1 MVKFFNQKEEVL
13 QINLTPYGKELF
25 TSGSFM
31 PAYYAFYDTG
41 ILYDGTYG
49 SVTEIQNDIVDRIK
63 DNTPRLNRNT
73 RFYSTTQTQVS
84 LKTLDQQNIFYQTS
98 SYNEPFY
105 QFLGS
110 NSPWSDFAPSWFIT
124 TTPETETGF
133 NDGIQYQMNGTLPMR
148 SASLDIEY
156 KIDPT
161 DDHVFYS
168 LEKNEKLVLDV
179 QELNTLFKVNGNFD
193 VEVLKVIGSSGVAGN
208 NTERYQSLGFINRE
222 GPNATFLT
230 DQRTPHNLSRVINGT
245 DDAIIE
251 SFPILDNTYVEYYLD
266 IAIDREIAEYN
277 LPLNST
283 LYTRDVSNASRNVCA
298 TISRDGRDNS

>member
-41 ILYDGTYG
+41 ILYDGSWG
-49 SVTEIQNDIVDRIK
+49 QINEIQNKIVDRIK
-63 DNTPRLNRNT
+63 DETPRLNRNT
-73 RFYSTTQTQVS
+73 RFYSTTQPQVS
-84 LKTLDQQNIFYQTS
+84 LRTLDQQNIFYQTS

-105 QFLGS
+105 RFLGS
-110 NSPWSDFAPSWFIT
+110 NSPWSDYAPSWYIFV
-124 TTPETETGF
+124 TPETEATF
-133 NDGIQYQMNGTLPMR
+133 NDGVQYQMNGTLPMR

-156 KIDPT
+156 LVQQEWD
-161 DDHVFYS
+161 VNFYT

-193 VEVLKVIGSSGVAGN
+193 VEVLKVVGSAQN
-208 NTERYQSLGFINRE
+208 NSERYESLGFVNRS
-222 GPNATFLT
+222 GPNGEFLT
-230 DQRTPHNLSRVINGT
+230 DQTVPHNLARLINGT
-245 DDAIIE
+245 DEAIVDG
-251 SFPILDNTYVEYYLD
+251 FPILDSTYVEYYLD

-283 LYTRDVSNASRNVCA
+283 LYTRDVTNVSRNVCA
-298 TISRDGRDNS
+298 ATSIDGRDNS

>member
-25 TSGSFM
+25 SSGSFM

-41 ILYDGTYG
+41 ILYDGAYAN
-49 SVTEIQNDIVDRIK
+49 VTEIQNNIVDRIK

-73 RFYSTTQTQVS
+73 RFYSTNQPQVS
-84 LKTLDQQNIFYQTS
+84 LRTLDQQNIFYQTS

-110 NSPWSDFAPSWFIT
+110 NSPWSDYAPSWFIT
-124 TTPETETGF
+124 VTPEAEANF

-148 SASLDIEY
+148 SSSLDIEY
-156 KIDPT
+156 KTSPEEEHT
-161 DDHVFYS
+161 FYS
-168 LEKNEKLVLDV
+168 LERNEKLVLDV

-193 VEVLKVIGSSGVAGN
+193 VEVLKVVGSGSS
-208 NTERYQSLGFINRE
+208 ERYRSLGFINRE

-230 DQRTPHNLSRVINGT
+230 DQTTPHNLSRLINGT
-245 DDAIIE
+245 DEAITE
-251 SFPILDNTYVEYYLD
+251 NFPILDNTYVEYYLD
-266 IAIDREIAEYN
+266 IAIDREISEYN

-298 TISRDGRDNS
+298 TITRDGRDNS

>member
-41 ILYDGTYG
+41 ILYDGSWG
-49 SVTEIQNDIVDRIK
+49 QITEIQNNIVDRIK
-63 DNTPRLNRNT
+63 DETPRLNRNT
-73 RFYSTTQTQVS
+73 RFYSTTQPQVS
-84 LKTLDQQNIFYQTS
+84 LRTLDQQNIFYQTS

-105 QFLGS
+105 RFLGS
-110 NSPWSDFAPSWFIT
+110 NSPWSDYAPSWYIFV
-124 TTPETETGF
+124 TPGTEATF
-133 NDGIQYQMNGTLPMR
+133 NDGVQYQMNGTLPMR

-156 KIDPT
+156 LVQQQ
-161 DDHVFYS
+161 DDNVFYT

-193 VEVLKVIGSSGVAGN
+193 VEVLKVAGSSLN
-208 NTERYQSLGFINRE
+208 NSERYESLGFINRS
-222 GPNATFLT
+222 GPNGEFLT
-230 DQRTPHNLSRVINGT
+230 DQTVPHNLSRLINGT
-245 DDAIIE
+245 EDAIVDG
-251 SFPILDNTYVEYYLD
+251 FPVLDNTYVEYYLD

-283 LYTRDVSNASRNVCA
+283 LYTRDVANVNRNVCA
-298 TISRDGRDNS
+298 ATGIDGRDNS